1 MNKQPISGVVPILL
15 TPFDLEGRI
24 DEASIERLV
33 EFSIAAG
40 VHGLGVALGSEIFKF
55 SEAERGQVI
64 SRVIKSVGGRVPVV
78 INSGAAGTD
87 LAVFY
92 SRRAEQL
99 GANALMIVPPSF
111 MPASPEQI
119 REYYGAISASVGIPI
134 MLQDVPQGPISA
146 ALAMRIAADCP
157 NVKYIKVETVPMP
170 TKVAAMQASAG
181 EMLTVLG
188 GAGGTYFIEE
198 MRRGSKGTMPFATQ
212 SAAFREVWDRFQSG
226 DEAGSRK
233 TFDAKIMPV
242 NRIAAQ
248 DMGLSYHV
256 HKQFLVRLGVIKTA
270 FVRSPA
276 IRVDATT
283 QREIDQV
290 LSEFAPDV
298 AEGD

>member
-1 MNKQPISGVVPILL
+1 MNKITAVVPILL
-15 TPFDLEGRI
+15 TPFDQEGRI

-33 EFSIAAG
+33 EFTIAAG

-55 SEAERGQVI
+55 NEAERDQVI
-64 SRVIKSVGGRVPVV
+64 ARVIKSVAGRVPVV

-99 GANALMIVPPSF
+99 GADALMIVPPSF
-111 MPASPEQI
+111 MQATAEEI
-119 REYYGAISASVGIPI
+119 VEYYRAISASVGIPI

-146 ALAMRIAADCP
+146 PLALRIASDCA

-170 TKVAAMQASAG
+170 GKVAAMHDSAG
-181 EMLTVLG
+181 DVLTVLG
-188 GAGGTYFIEE
+188 GAGGSYFIEE

-226 DEAGSRK
+226 DEAGARK
-233 TFDAKIMPV
+233 AFDAKIMPV
-242 NRIAAQ
+242 NRVAAQ

-256 HKQFLVRLGVIKTA
+256 HKQLLVRLGVISTA

-276 IRVDATT
+276 IRVDPTT

-290 LSEFAPDV
+290 LSALAPTTT
-298 AEGD
+298 

>member
-1 MNKQPISGVVPILL
+1 MSKPISGVVPILL

-24 DEASIERLV
+24 DEAGIERLV
-33 EFSIAAG
+33 DFTIAAG

-55 SEAERGQVI
+55 NEAERDQVI
-64 SRVIKSVGGRVPVV
+64 SRVIKSVAGRVPVV

-99 GANALMIVPPSF
+99 GADALMIVPPTF
-111 MPASPEQI
+111 MAASAEEI
-119 REYYGAISASVGIPI
+119 CEYYGAISASVGIPI
-134 MLQDVPQGPISA
+134 MLQDVTQGPISA
-146 ALAMRIAADCP
+146 PLAMRIALDCA
-157 NVKYIKVETVPMP
+157 NVKYIKVETVPVP
-170 TKVAAMQASAG
+170 PKVAAMQASAG
-181 EMLTVLG
+181 DKLTVLG

-198 MRRGSKGTMPFATQ
+198 MRRGSKGTMPFVTQ

-226 DEAGSRK
+226 DEAGARK
-233 TFDAKIMPV
+233 TFDTKITPV
-242 NRIAAQ
+242 NRVASQ
-248 DMGLSYHV
+248 DLGLAYHV
-256 HKQFLVRLGVIKTA
+256 HKQLLVRLGVFKTA

-290 LSEFAPDV
+290 LSEIAPK
-298 AEGD
+298 